1 MASSMDASP
10 CGVGEMDA
18 VAALGFFD
26 ERVRWQ
32 VSQFQGALEN
42 VECVTAAL
50 SLALRKACGTD
61 RGRNA
66 LTRALSPFAAACA
79 ESLLV
84 YLFTQSATTSY
95 RSS

>member
-1 MASSMDASP
+1 MASEPASP

-50 SLALRKACGTD
+50 TRVLREACGTE
-61 RGRNA
+61 R
-66 LTRALSPFAAACA
+66 
-79 ESLLV
+79 
-84 YLFTQSATTSY
+84 
-95 RSS
+95 